1 MVYCCCTWKLLMS
14 LKYTHYHANPPYF
27 FLGGTS
33 DSVSAY
39 IHLVVFAQLLVSRL
53 LLLVQGQVSLY
64 QYSCLWKCMGYCWNM
79 GSLTN
84 THLPLMPFPLL
95 DLEVCLLFF
104 HLDIFFSPP
113 PSIYWCGRGQLCKP
127 VMHGSHLQ
135 SEKNS
140 SKHVCVHLIEWMLPP
155 QRGSPTTTF
164 LQWSWLSV

>member
-14 LKYTHYHANPPYF
+14 LKYTHYHANPPYI

-53 LLLVQGQVSLY
+53 LLLVQGQVSLF

-79 GSLTN
+79 GSLMN
-84 THLPLMPFPLL
+84 PHLPLMPFPLL

-104 HLDIFFSPP
+104 HLDIFFLPP
-113 PSIYWCGRGQLCKP
+113 PHQFTGAAEDSCASQWCMGPAYGP
-127 VMHGSHLQ
+127 
-135 SEKNS
+135 KNTVAS
-140 SKHVCVHLIEWMLPP
+140 MCVYIW
-155 QRGSPTTTF
+155 
-164 LQWSWLSV
+164 

>member
-64 QYSCLWKCMGYCWNM
+64 QYPCLWKCMGYCWNM

-84 THLPLMPFPLL
+84 TFTTNAIPLIRSGSLSS
-95 DLEVCLLFF
+95 FF
-104 HLDIFFSPP
+104 SFRYFFSPP

-127 VMHGSHLQ
+127 VMHGSRLQ

>member
-14 LKYTHYHANPPYF
+14 LKYTHYHANPPYI

-53 LLLVQGQVSLY
+53 LLLVQGQVSLF

-95 DLEVCLLFF
+95 DPEVFF
-104 HLDIFFSPP
+104 FSHLDFFSSPP
-113 PSIYWCGRGQLCKP
+113 INLLVRQRTAVQASDAWVPLTVR
-127 VMHGSHLQ
+127 
-135 SEKNS
+135 KNS

>member
-84 THLPLMPFPLL
+84 TFTTNAIPLIRSGSLSS
-95 DLEVCLLFF
+95 FF
-104 HLDIFFSPP
+104 SFRYFFSPP
-113 PSIYWCGRGQLCKP
+113 PHQFTGAAEDSCASQWCMGPAYSPKKT
-127 VMHGSHLQ
+127 VASM
-135 SEKNS
+135 
-140 SKHVCVHLIEWMLPP
+140 CVYIW
-155 QRGSPTTTF
+155 
-164 LQWSWLSV
+164 

>member
-113 PSIYWCGRGQLCKP
+113 PINLLVRQRTAVQASDAWVPLTVRKKT
-127 VMHGSHLQ
+127 VASM
-135 SEKNS
+135 
-140 SKHVCVHLIEWMLPP
+140 CVYIW
-155 QRGSPTTTF
+155 
-164 LQWSWLSV
+164 

>member
-64 QYSCLWKCMGYCWNM
+64 QYPCLWKCMGYCWNM

-113 PSIYWCGRGQLCKP
+113 HQFTGAAEDSCASQWCMGPAYSPK
-127 VMHGSHLQ
+127 
-135 SEKNS
+135 KNS

>member
-1 MVYCCCTWKLLMS
+1 MVYFCCTWKLLMS

-64 QYSCLWKCMGYCWNM
+64 QHSCLWKCMGYCWNM

-113 PSIYWCGRGQLCKP
+113 PHQFTGAAEDSCASQWCMGPTYSAKKT
-127 VMHGSHLQ
+127 VASM
-135 SEKNS
+135 
-140 SKHVCVHLIEWMLPP
+140 CVYIW
-155 QRGSPTTTF
+155 
-164 LQWSWLSV
+164 